1 MYRFFFYVDFLTVI
15 YYNKKK
21 IFFQKGNFFMQFNSI
36 HFLVFF
42 PIVLLVYFIIPKKI
56 RYLWLLVASYYFYM
70 SWNPSYAILIAF
82 STVVTYL
89 CSIIIDQ
96 ASREEASKVWLYL
109 KKAALGI
116 ALAANLSVLFMFKYL
131 DFAIDNLNTVLSALN
146 ITIIENKFDFLLPV
160 GISFYT
166 FQALGYVIDV
176 YRKDIKAEYNLF
188 KYALFVSF
196 FPQLVAGPIERSG
209 NLLNQIKNTDKIKL
223 WNYER
228 IVKGFMI
235 MMWGFF
241 LKVVIADR
249 AATVVNTVFDK
260 YYAYGSFELITAVV
274 LFAIQIYCDFAS
286 YSTIA
291 VGAAQI
297 MGFELMDN
305 FDTPYLAMSIKEF
318 WRRWHISL
326 STWFKDYLYIPLGG
340 NRKGK
345 TRKYI
350 NTMIV
355 FLTSGLWHGANW
367 TYVIWGALH
376 GTYQIIGDI
385 TKTTKEK
392 LEKKL
397 SVRTNA
403 LSYKAIKILIT
414 FSLTCLAWIFFRAD
428 TVYIAVDYIVKIFT
442 QLNPWAITSGAIYSI
457 GLERQEMNILIIS
470 LFVLLLVDILKYTK
484 NIRFENIADN
494 QNFWVRGLV
503 IMMLIIAVLIFGAYG
518 YNFDAQEFIYF
529 QF

>member
-1 MYRFFFYVDFLTVI
+1 
-15 YYNKKK
+15 
-21 IFFQKGNFFMQFNSI
+21 MQFNSI
-36 HFLVFF
+36 HFLIFF
-42 PIVLLVYFIIPKKI
+42 PVVLLIYFIIPRKL
-56 RYLWLLVASYYFYM
+56 RYMWLLAASYYFYM

-89 CSIIIDQ
+89 CSIIIEQ
-96 ASREEASKVWLYL
+96 SAAEPGKSWQILR
-109 KKAALGI
+109 KATLVIALGVN
-116 ALAANLSVLFMFKYL
+116 LAILFMFKYL
-131 DFAIDNLNTVLSALN
+131 DFALDNINSVLDTIGIS
-146 ITIIENKFDFLLPV
+146 IIENKFDFLLPV

-209 NLLNQIKNTDKIKL
+209 KLLNQLKNADKIKL

-249 AATVVNTVFDK
+249 AATVVNTVFGQ
-260 YYAYGSFELITAVV
+260 YYAYGSFELITAAV
-274 LFAIQIYCDFAS
+274 LFAVQIYCDFAS

-305 FDTPYLAMSIKEF
+305 FDTPYFAMSIKEF

-326 STWFKDYLYIPLGG
+326 STWFRDYLYIPLGG
-340 NRKGK
+340 NRKG
-345 TRKYI
+345 TIQKYI
-350 NTMIV
+350 NTMTV
-355 FLTSGLWHGANW
+355 FLVSGLWHGANW

-376 GTYQIIGDI
+376 GAYQIIGDI
-385 TKTTKEK
+385 TKPAKAK
-392 LEKKL
+392 LEKKFN
-397 SVRTNA
+397 VKTEA
-403 LSYKAIKILIT
+403 LSYKLIKIATT
-414 FSLTCLAWIFFRAD
+414 FALTCLAWIFFRAD
-428 TVYIAVDYIVKIFT
+428 TVYIAVDYIQRLFT
-442 QLNPWAITSGAIYSI
+442 QLNPWALTTGVIYSI
-457 GLERQEMNILIIS
+457 GLERQEMNILIIA
-470 LFVLLLVDILKYTK
+470 LFVMLLVDLLRYTK

-494 QNFWVRGLV
+494 QNFWVRGLIIMTLIFAV
-503 IMMLIIAVLIFGAYG
+503 IIFGAYG

>member
-1 MYRFFFYVDFLTVI
+1 
-15 YYNKKK
+15 
-21 IFFQKGNFFMQFNSI
+21 MQFNSI

-42 PIVLLVYFIIPKKI
+42 PVVLLIYFIIPKKL
-56 RYLWLLVASYYFYM
+56 RYIWLLAASYYFYM
-70 SWNPSYAILIAF
+70 SWNAKYALLIAF

-89 CSIIIDQ
+89 CSIIIEQ
-96 ASREEASKVWLYL
+96 FGKEEGKSFQIMRKMTLVLALAVN
-109 KKAALGI
+109 LGI
-116 ALAANLSVLFMFKYL
+116 LFMFKYM
-131 DFAIDNLNTVLSALN
+131 DFAIDNLNAILGKIGVD
-146 ITIIENKFDFLLPV
+146 IIDRQFDILLPV

-188 KYALFVSF
+188 RYALFVSF

-209 NLLNQIKNTDKIKL
+209 KLLTQLKNTDKINI

-228 IVKGFMI
+228 IVKGFMV

-241 LKVVIADR
+241 MKVVIADR
-249 AATVVNTVFDK
+249 AATVVNTVFES

-291 VGAAQI
+291 IGAANI
-297 MGFELMDN
+297 MGFDLMDN
-305 FDTPYLAMSIKEF
+305 FDTPYFAVSIKEF

-326 STWFKDYLYIPLGG
+326 STWFRDYLYIPLGG
-340 NRKGK
+340 NRMGK
-345 TRKYI
+345 ARKYL

-367 TYVIWGALH
+367 TYVVWGGLH
-376 GTYQIIGDI
+376 GLYQVIGDVTKPLKDKI
-385 TKTTKEK
+385 TDK
-392 LEKKL
+392 LN
-397 SVRTNA
+397 VRTQA
-403 LSYKAIKILIT
+403 TSYKMVKMMIT
-414 FSLTCLAWIFFRAD
+414 FALTCLAWVFFRAD
-428 TVYIAVDYIVKIFT
+428 NITVAIEYIARIFT
-442 QLNPWAITSGAIYSI
+442 NPDPWALTTGVIYNI

-470 LFVLLLVDILKYTK
+470 VAVLIFVDFLKYK
-484 NIRFENIADN
+484 RNIRFENIADN
-494 QNFWVRGLV
+494 QNFWVRGLIIFV
-503 IMMLIIAVLIFGAYG
+503 LIIAVVVFGAYG
-518 YNFDAQEFIYF
+518 YSFDAQQFIYF

>member
-1 MYRFFFYVDFLTVI
+1 M
-15 YYNKKK
+15 
-21 IFFQKGNFFMQFNSI
+21 
-36 HFLVFF
+36 
-42 PIVLLVYFIIPKKI
+42 
-56 RYLWLLVASYYFYM
+56 WLLAASYYFYM

-89 CSIIIDQ
+89 CSIIIEQ
-96 ASREEASKVWLYL
+96 SAAEPGKSWQILR
-109 KKAALGI
+109 KATLVIALGVN
-116 ALAANLSVLFMFKYL
+116 LAILFMFKYL
-131 DFAIDNLNTVLSALN
+131 DFALDNINSVLDTIGIS
-146 ITIIENKFDFLLPV
+146 IIENKFDFLLPV

-209 NLLNQIKNTDKIKL
+209 KLLNQLKNADKIKL

-249 AATVVNTVFDK
+249 AATVVNTVFGQ
-260 YYAYGSFELITAVV
+260 YYAYGSFELITAAV
-274 LFAIQIYCDFAS
+274 LFAVQIYCDFAS

-305 FDTPYLAMSIKEF
+305 FDTPYFAMSIKEF

-326 STWFKDYLYIPLGG
+326 STWFRDYLYIPLGG
-340 NRKGK
+340 NRKG
-345 TRKYI
+345 TIQKYI
-350 NTMIV
+350 NTMTV
-355 FLTSGLWHGANW
+355 FLVSGLWHGANW

-376 GTYQIIGDI
+376 GAYQIIGDI
-385 TKTTKEK
+385 TKPAKAK
-392 LEKKL
+392 LEKKFN
-397 SVRTNA
+397 VKTEA
-403 LSYKAIKILIT
+403 LSYKLIKIATT
-414 FSLTCLAWIFFRAD
+414 FALTCLAWIFFRAD
-428 TVYIAVDYIVKIFT
+428 TVYIAVDYIQRLFT
-442 QLNPWAITSGAIYSI
+442 QLNPWALTTGVIYSI
-457 GLERQEMNILIIS
+457 GLERQEMNILIIA
-470 LFVLLLVDILKYTK
+470 LFVMLLVDLLRYTK

-494 QNFWVRGLV
+494 QNFWVRGLIIMTLIFAV
-503 IMMLIIAVLIFGAYG
+503 IIFGAYG